1 MLFLVFRLGQDRYA
15 LDATDVVEVVPLV
28 HIKQLPHAPPGLAG
42 LMDYRGEA
50 VPVIDLSELA
60 LRQPAQR
67 RMSTRIILLRHGDGS
82 VPLLGLIAEKATTT
96 LRREVAEFIATGV
109 RNDGAPYLG
118 PICTDGGGI
127 LQWVDA
133 QQLLSPELRH
143 AIDTEQATVP

>member
-28 HIKQLPHAPPGLAG
+28 HIKRLPHAPPGLAG
-42 LMDYRGEA
+42 LIDYRGEA

-67 RMSTRIILLRHGDGS
+67 RMSTRIILLRHRDGS

-96 LRREVAEFIATGV
+96 LRREAAEFIATGV

-143 AIDTEQATVP
+143 AIDAEQATVP

>member
-28 HIKQLPHAPPGLAG
+28 HVKRLPHAPPGLAG
-42 LMDYRGEA
+42 LIDYRGEA

-96 LRREVAEFIATGV
+96 LRREAAEFIATGV

-118 PICTDGGGI
+118 PICADGGGI

-143 AIDTEQATVP
+143 AIDVEQAAVP

>member
-28 HIKQLPHAPPGLAG
+28 HIKRLPHAPPGLAG
-42 LMDYRGEA
+42 LIDYRGEA

-67 RMSTRIILLRHGDGS
+67 RMSTRIVLLRHGDG

-96 LRREVAEFIATGV
+96 LRREAAEFIATGV

-143 AIDTEQATVP
+143 AIDAEQATIP

>member
-28 HIKQLPHAPPGLAG
+28 HVKRLPHAPPGLAG
-42 LMDYRGEA
+42 LIDYRGEA

-67 RMSTRIILLRHGDGS
+67 RMSTRIILLRHGHGS

-96 LRREVAEFIATGV
+96 LRREAAEFIATGV

-118 PICTDGGGI
+118 PICADGGGI

-143 AIDTEQATVP
+143 AIDVEQAAVP

>member
-28 HIKQLPHAPPGLAG
+28 HVKRLPHAPPGLAG
-42 LMDYRGEA
+42 LIDYRGEA

-96 LRREVAEFIATGV
+96 LRREAAEFIATGV

-118 PICTDGGGI
+118 PICADGGGI

-143 AIDTEQATVP
+143 AIDAEQAAVP